1 MILGTPL
8 VHDARLDKC
17 RCGGVAWLGTG
28 GATSVLCKDC
38 HQSFHNGHR
47 SVTRIIVE
55 WNAEQK
61 K

>member
-8 VHDARLDKC
+8 VQDARLDKC
-17 RCGGVAWLGTG
+17 RCGGAPWISDG
-28 GATSVLCKDC
+28 GAISVLCKDC
-38 HQSFHNGHR
+38 NQSFHNGHA
-47 SVTRIIVE
+47 SVTRIIVD